1 MSGSLYVA
9 APKIQPR
16 AVDGRYARFRTGAAL
31 MLLGLFY
38 LLPWMSWQGRP
49 LVLFDL
55 PARQFH
61 LFGMILVPQDLYL
74 LAGLLLIAAVTL
86 FFFTSIGGR
95 LWCGYACPQ
104 TVWTEAF
111 RWIERGTE
119 GDRHQRLKL
128 DRMPWNAAKLRR
140 RGTKHLLW
148 LLFSL
153 WTGLSFVGYFVPI
166 RELIADL
173 GQFEMHGWPAF
184 WSVFYGVATWGNAGF
199 MREQVCRYMC
209 PYARF
214 QGAMFDRDT
223 LIIAY
228 DKARGEPRKGQ
239 AGTAGD
245 CINCT
250 LCVQVCPTGIDI
262 RDGLQYECIACAAC
276 VAACNGV
283 MDRIGKPRGLVRYS
297 SLRQDEEGRFRLLRP
312 RALAYGVIW
321 LILIGLLPVLVL
333 TRAPIDLDVLADRHV
348 LGRTLADGSIE
359 NIFTVKLI
367 NKTGATQWFNLSAVD
382 EDGRPLLLQ
391 PDRAQVA
398 PGMTAAVVLSARLP
412 ASSFRQPTRG
422 VNFTAVSEDDPA
434 LRKSASARFVTG
446 MK

>member
-1 MSGSLYVA
+1 MSTSLYAA

-16 AVDGRYARFRTGAAL
+16 GVDGRYARLRIVAAL
-31 MLLGLFY
+31 GLLGLFY
-38 LLPWMSWQGRP
+38 LLPWLQWQGRP

-61 LFGMILVPQDLYL
+61 LFGLILVPQDLYL
-74 LAGLLLIAAVTL
+74 LTALLLIAAVTL
-86 FFFTSIGGR
+86 FFVTSVAGR

-111 RWIERGTE
+111 LWIERWTE
-119 GDRHQRLKL
+119 GDRYQRLKL
-128 DRMPWNAAKLRR
+128 DRMPWTAEKLRR
-140 RGTKHLLW
+140 RGAKHALW
-148 LLFSL
+148 LLFAL
-153 WTGLSFVGYFVPI
+153 WTGLSFVGFFVPI

-173 GQFEMHGWPAF
+173 GHFEIHGWPAF
-184 WSVFYGVATWGNAGF
+184 WSLFYGLATWGNAGF

-228 DKARGEPRKGQ
+228 DQARGEPRKGQ
-239 AGTAGD
+239 ADPSGD

-276 VAACNGV
+276 VDACNGV
-283 MDRIGKPRGLVRYS
+283 MDRVGKPRGLVRYS
-297 SLRQDEEGRFRLLRP
+297 SLRHDEEGRFRVLRP
-312 RALAYGVIW
+312 RALAYGAIW
-321 LILIGLLPVLVL
+321 LLLIALLPVLVL
-333 TRAPIDLDVLADRHV
+333 TRAPVDLDVLADRHV

-359 NIFTVKLI
+359 NIFTLKLS
-367 NKTGATQWFNLSAVD
+367 NKTGETRQFTLSAVD
-382 EDGRPLLLQ
+382 EDGTPLQLQ
-391 PDRAQVA
+391 PDQARVG
-398 PGMTAAVVLSARLP
+398 PGLTAAVVLSARLP
-412 ASSFRQPTRG
+412 PGAFSLPTRG
-422 VNFTAVSEDDPA
+422 VRFTAVSRDEPE
-434 LRKSASARFVTG
+434 LRQSASARFVTG
-446 MK
+446 TR